1 MKKILMVTIVI
12 SVALLLISL
21 FNAFGSTSYKIE
33 KNMEELMD
41 EIAQKMAENP
51 EKAVSSNPYDYIDN
65 DYFRNIV
72 NLGPKALIHIGDMIK
87 KSERS
92 GLKEYI
98 LAIAA
103 EKIAKV
109 DLRRETY
116 NWTNGKEWVR
126 EWEIHLRNIP
136 DDIERIDSFP
146 KSLEVKIK
154 ALIQLGVPAI
164 PYLMDKVEEGKTEYV
179 PALEVLLKGNQDV
192 TLFKKGEG
200 RDYSMWIK
208 ENKAKFEDLRALIE
222 NLIEEAKY

>member
-12 SVALLLISL
+12 SLTLLLVSF
-21 FNAFGSTSYKIE
+21 FNAFGSTSFKIE

-41 EIAQKMAENP
+41 EITQNMAENP
-51 EKAVSSNPYDYIDN
+51 EKAYSSNPYDYIDN
-65 DYFRNIV
+65 QYFRNIV
-72 NLGPKALIHIGDMIK
+72 NLGPKALFHIRNKIK

-109 DLRRETY
+109 DLRGETY

-126 EWEIHLRNIP
+126 EWERHLRNIP

-146 KSLEVKIK
+146 KPMDVKIK
-154 ALIQLGVPAI
+154 ALIKLGVPAI
-164 PYLMDKVEEGKTEYV
+164 PYIMDKVEEGKAEYV
-179 PALEVLLKGNQDV
+179 PALEVLLEGNQDV
-192 TLFKKGEG
+192 SFTKEAIK
-200 RDYSMWIK
+200 DYSKWIK
-208 ENKAKFEDLRALIE
+208 KNKAKFENFRVLIE
-222 NLIEEAKY
+222 DLIEEAKY

>member
-12 SVALLLISL
+12 SLTLLLVSF
-21 FNAFGSTSYKIE
+21 FNAFGSTSFKID

-41 EIAQKMAENP
+41 EITQKMAENP
-51 EKAVSSNPYDYIDN
+51 EKAYSSNPYDYIDN

-72 NLGPKALIHIGDMIK
+72 NLGPKALIHIGNKIK

-98 LAIAA
+98 LALAA

-109 DLRRETY
+109 ELRGKTY
-116 NWTNGKEWVR
+116 NWVNGKEWVR
-126 EWEIHLRNIP
+126 EWERHLRNIP

-146 KSLEVKIK
+146 KPPDVKIK

-164 PYLMDKVEEGKTEYV
+164 PYIMDKVEEGKTEYI
-179 PALEVLLKGNQDV
+179 PALEVLLIGNQDV
-192 TLFKKGEG
+192 SFKKEAVK
-200 RDYSMWIK
+200 DYSKWIK
-208 ENKAKFEDLRALIE
+208 ENKAKFEDLRVMIE